1 MNGKAFI
8 MYNFQ
13 FSFPGA
19 VNKPLPPNW
28 SNWQWFFFSTLG
40 QCLIILIISLALV
53 AAIQM
58 NVSDQYIHYFWHCE
72 LDPKL
77 TFIHYSLLNL
87 CMQLNDI
94 PIKPPSFSTQI
105 KKAFMD
111 TKNMLQISK
120 SIKAE
125 QYGTIKPIS
134 PLF

>member
-1 MNGKAFI
+1 MVKHSLCTTFNSASQVQWTNLYLQIGQTDNG
-8 MYNFQ
+8 
-13 FSFPGA
+13 
-19 VNKPLPPNW
+19 
-28 SNWQWFFFSTLG
+28 FFFSTLG